1 MTAAAGATPLA
12 ATIVHVVTSLELGG
26 AQRMLARL
34 IAAPLAEPGRT
45 HVVSLLDAGPLAAP
59 IRAAGAT
66 VHGLGLGRRTAP
78 LGLPALA
85 RLLRRLR
92 PELVQ
97 GWMYHGNLAA
107 SLAMPLAV
115 PGTGRRP
122 PLLWNIRGA
131 LDAPAAEPRLTR
143 WVIAAGARL
152 SAGPAAIVFNA
163 ATAVQQHAR
172 VGYATARAR
181 VIGNG
186 FDLAALAPDPAA
198 GPTLRRRLG
207 LTDERP
213 VIGIAAELRP
223 MKDHANLLAAAARLV
238 ASGREL
244 TLVLLGSGTEPANA
258 SLGQAI
264 AAHGLAG
271 HVVRLGPLADPT
283 PVIQGLDVAVLSS
296 AWGEGFPNFIGEAMA
311 VGVPCVATDSGDC
324 RVIIGDTGRVVPPRE
339 PAALAAALGA
349 MLDLGPDGRAAL
361 GRQARARIAATCG
374 LPVVVDAY
382 RRLYAECLR
391 RDGDAGDARAAA
403 TIARAA

>member
-1 MTAAAGATPLA
+1 MTASAGAAPLA

-34 IAAPLAEPGRT
+34 IAAPLSEPGRT

-66 VHGLGLGRRTAP
+66 VHGLNLGRRAAP

-92 PELVQ
+92 PDLVQ

-107 SLAMPLAV
+107 SLAMPLALA
-115 PGTGRRP
+115 GTRRRP
-122 PLLWNIRGA
+122 PILWNIRGA
-131 LDAPAAEPRLTR
+131 LDAPTAEPRLTR
-143 WVIAAGARL
+143 WVIGAGARL
-152 SAGPAAIVFNA
+152 SGWPVAIVYNA
-163 ATAVQQHAR
+163 ETAVQQHAAL
-172 VGYATARAR
+172 GYATTRAR

-198 GPTLRRRLG
+198 GPALRRRLG
-207 LTDERP
+207 LADARP

-223 MKDHANLLAAAARLV
+223 MKDHANLLAAVARLV

-258 SLGQAI
+258 TLGQAI
-264 AAHGLAG
+264 AAHGLARD
-271 HVVRLGPLADPT
+271 VVRLGPLADPA
-283 PVIQGLDVAVLSS
+283 PVIKGLDLAVLSS

-324 RVIIGDTGRVVPPRE
+324 RAIIGDTGRVVPPRD
-339 PAALAAALGA
+339 PVALAAALDA
-349 MLDLGPDGRAAL
+349 LLELGTDGRAAL
-361 GRQARARIAATCG
+361 GRRARARIAAGHG
-374 LPVVVDAY
+374 LPAVVDAY
-382 RRLYAECLR
+382 RRLYAECLHR
-391 RDGDAGDARAAA
+391 HDGDGSRVVAAMARAA
-403 TIARAA
+403 